1 MYFVIPSILFF
12 SLFFYSSTDDQEKYN
27 NPPTPSPTCPP
38 DGTPFVYRNL
48 KYERVNFGDCY
59 GIGFLPPKHIEIE
72 IEKHDMY
79 FLITLFGS
87 NEWGSEE
94 GYFYLEFSTN
104 GNKIYVTPGF
114 DVIDFKTENNF
125 KLDFF
130 ALQNNTI
137 KVVITNPNEESYE
150 YIHYAERDL
159 RNLSAVLYGG
169 DHVLKKVTLLKDGYV
184 SE

>member
-12 SLFFYSSTDDQEKYN
+12 SLFFYSSTYDHEKHN
-27 NPPTPSPTCPP
+27 TPPTPSQLAHQTVHHLYT
-38 DGTPFVYRNL
+38 GIWLEN
-48 KYERVNFGDCY
+48 KYERVSFGDCY

-137 KVVITNPNEESYE
+137 KV
-150 YIHYAERDL
+150 L
-159 RNLSAVLYGG
+159 R
-169 DHVLKKVTLLKDGYV
+169 
-184 SE
+184 

>member
-1 MYFVIPSILFF
+1 MNINDEILV
-12 SLFFYSSTDDQEKYN
+12 LINDN
-27 NPPTPSPTCPP
+27 N
-38 DGTPFVYRNL
+38 FKLL
-48 KYERVNFGDCY
+48 K
-59 GIGFLPPKHIEIE
+59 L
-72 IEKHDMY
+72 
-79 FLITLFGS
+79 
-87 NEWGSEE
+87 
-94 GYFYLEFSTN
+94 
-104 GNKIYVTPGF
+104 KIYVTPGF

-150 YIHYAERDL
+150 YTHYAERDL

-169 DHVLKKVTLLKDGYV
+169 DHVLKKVTLLKDGYD

>member
-12 SLFFYSSTDDQEKYN
+12 SLFFYSSTDDYEKHN
-27 NPPTPSPTCPP
+27 TPPTPSPTCPP

-48 KYERVNFGDCY
+48 KYERVTFGDCY

-72 IEKHDMY
+72 IEKHNKY
-79 FLITLFGS
+79 FLIALFGS

-94 GYFYLEFSTN
+94 GYFYLQFSTLEY
-104 GNKIYVTPGF
+104 IYVTPGF
-114 DVIDFKTENNF
+114 DVIEFKTDNNF

-137 KVVITNPNEESYE
+137 KVVISNPYGKSYE
-150 YIHYAERDL
+150 YIHHAEKDL

-169 DHVLKKVTLLKDGYV
+169 DHVLKKVTLLKDGYD